1 MVTKLRITSQVFSKN
16 LRNPRTIIYQK
27 NSLQL
32 SYNNTET
39 LMLKEGMKTINAE
52 FIRTRASSQFSF
64 GQFRSY
70 ATSFP
75 GLLLTLTLTWKS
87 KMIPGTSLDLTPSFK
102 TSVDAR
108 VEGLVSKVDYLENW
122 FHAFI
127 QNKYGRKG
135 RLLRTHVSFSGL

>member
-32 SYNNTET
+32 SYNKQKL
-39 LMLKEGMKTINAE
+39 LMLKEGIKTINAE
-52 FIRTRASSQFSF
+52 FIRTRASSQLSF

-87 KMIPGTSLDLTPSFK
+87 RMTPGTTLDLTPSFK

-108 VEGLVSKVDYLENW
+108 VEGLTSNVDYLENW
-122 FHAFI
+122 CHAFI
-127 QNKYGRKG
+127 QNKYGRKR

>member
-87 KMIPGTSLDLTPSFK
+87 KMTPGTSLDLTPSFK
-102 TSVDAR
+102 TSIDAR
-108 VEGLVSKVDYLENW
+108 VEGLVSNVDYLENW
-122 FHAFI
+122 CHTFI
-127 QNKYGRKG
+127 QNKHGRKR
-135 RLLRTHVSFSGL
+135 RLPRTHVSFSGL

>member
-108 VEGLVSKVDYLENW
+108 VEGLVSNVDYLENW

>member
-32 SYNNTET
+32 SYNITET

-52 FIRTRASSQFSF
+52 FIRTRASSQLSF

-102 TSVDAR
+102 TSVDAK
-108 VEGLVSKVDYLENW
+108 VEGLVSNVDYLENW
-122 FHAFI
+122 CHAFI

>member
-16 LRNPRTIIYQK
+16 LRNRRTIIYQK

-64 GQFRSY
+64 GQFRSC

-102 TSVDAR
+102 TSVDVR
-108 VEGLVSKVDYLENW
+108 VEGLVSNVDYLENW

>member
-1 MVTKLRITSQVFSKN
+1 
-16 LRNPRTIIYQK
+16 
-27 NSLQL
+27 
-32 SYNNTET
+32 
-39 LMLKEGMKTINAE
+39 MKTINAE

-108 VEGLVSKVDYLENW
+108 VEGLVSNVDYLENW

-135 RLLRTHVSFSGL
+135 RLLRTHVSFSGLWFFFLYGVFTPLMTPKELTKHIMLIMWTPWKSQTLKLSRH

>member
-75 GLLLTLTLTWKS
+75 GLLLTLTLMWKS

-108 VEGLVSKVDYLENW
+108 VEGLISNVAYLENW